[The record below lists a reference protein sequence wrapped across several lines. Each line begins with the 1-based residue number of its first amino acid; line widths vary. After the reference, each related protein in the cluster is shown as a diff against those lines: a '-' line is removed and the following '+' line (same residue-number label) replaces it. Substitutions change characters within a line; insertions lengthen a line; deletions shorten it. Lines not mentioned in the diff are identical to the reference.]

1 MSTDSE
7 ADKDHLR
14 AKLRSLSLDMEDAG
28 MGPLSEDE
36 IEALVRRLTSS
47 PVTLAAE
54 CMQRVADHL
63 NGVAP

>member
-1 MSTDSE
+1 MSTPSK
-7 ADKDHLR
+7 ADKNHLR
-14 AKLRSLSLDMEDAG
+14 ARLRALSLDTEDAG
-28 MGPLSEDE
+28 MRPLSEDE
-36 IEALVRRLTSS
+36 IEALVTRLATS